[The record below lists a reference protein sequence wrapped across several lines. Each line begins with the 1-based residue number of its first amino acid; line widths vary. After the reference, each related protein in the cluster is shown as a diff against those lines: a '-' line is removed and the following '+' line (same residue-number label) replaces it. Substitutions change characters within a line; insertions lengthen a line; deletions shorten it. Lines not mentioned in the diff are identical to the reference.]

1 MYLFPNLL
9 LKNLNL
15 FEMVLEV
22 QDFEPSV
29 EHVFGIKVQS
39 QMDLST
45 SQGSTKNEE
54 RRWKD
59 RNVGPKNPSR

>member
-54 RRWKD
+54 RR
-59 RNVGPKNPSR
+59 